1 MMSDQFFSQP
11 YLMAAAA
18 AGSLLV
24 ALFVAL
30 RGWRK
35 QRLLQQ
41 RVAACEQ
48 ALAQVQQAIQSS
60 ATIFAATESR
70 LNAACEQMDRL
81 SMRQGAIDATGHK
94 AAFQQA
100 IALMRRGAS
109 AEELVSVC
117 GVSQGEARL
126 IQTMYGAPAQSDAG
140 ARAN

>member
-1 MMSDQFFSQP
+1 MMIEPD
-11 YLMAAAA
+11 YWLAAAA
-18 AGSLLV
+18 AGSLILV
-24 ALFVAL
+24 LLACL
-30 RGWRK
+30 RGWRTRRQLH
-35 QRLLQQ
+35 QRL
-41 RVAACEQ
+41 AACEQ
-48 ALAQVQQAIQSS
+48 SLGQVEQAIQSS
-60 ATIFAATESR
+60 ATIFAALEAR
-70 LNAACEQMDRL
+70 LDAACEQMDQL

-126 IQTMYGAPAQSDAG
+126 IQTMYGTPAPADAS